1 MQKVCRNCC
10 KIFCPQRNEVTT
22 CNKQITFVTR
32 MLQEIDEKVKTENLI
47 QTSILA
53 NPENKHERKLKIH
66 KKGVN
71 KMVVDDMEQSLVLL
85 QNIDDFIMAIDD
97 TEKKLRTALY
107 NKEGERDDLLHEVEF
122 GKKNKLSIGE
132 RAKVYSMLEKV
143 LQERRILKD
152 KIDFI
157 NTIKPYANK
166 FITKGM
172 SAETKQTIENI
183 NRLKNN
189 QETRVYTPRVLKD
202 LKCAK
207 KKKEE

>member
-22 CNKQITFVTR
+22 CNRQVTFVTR
-32 MLQEIDEKVKTENLI
+32 MLQEIDEKVKTEKLI

-71 KMVVDDMEQSLVLL
+71 KMIVDDMEQSLVLL
-85 QNIDDFIMAIDD
+85 QNIDDFVMAIDD

-107 NKEGERDDLLHEVEF
+107 NKEGERDDLLHEIELS
-122 GKKNKLSIGE
+122 KLNIGE

-183 NRLKNN
+183 NSLKNN
-189 QETRVYTPRVLKD
+189 QETRVYTPRVIKN
-202 LKCAK
+202 LKCVRK
-207 KKKEE
+207 NKGE

>member
-1 MQKVCRNCC
+1 MQIEDMQQSIDLLNDINCFF
-10 KIFCPQRNEVTT
+10 K
-22 CNKQITFVTR
+22 
-32 MLQEIDEKVKTENLI
+32 
-47 QTSILA
+47 
-53 NPENKHERKLKIH
+53 
-66 KKGVN
+66 
-71 KMVVDDMEQSLVLL
+71 
-85 QNIDDFIMAIDD
+85 NIDKV
-97 TEKKLRTALY
+97 EEELKTALY
-107 NKEGERDDLLHEVEF
+107 NKDGERDDLLHEIELS
-122 GKKNKLSIGE
+122 KLNIGE

-189 QETRVYTPRVLKD
+189 QETRVYTPRVIKN
-202 LKCAK
+202 LKCVRK
-207 KKKEE
+207 NRE

>member
-1 MQKVCRNCC
+1 
-10 KIFCPQRNEVTT
+10 
-22 CNKQITFVTR
+22 
-32 MLQEIDEKVKTENLI
+32 
-47 QTSILA
+47 
-53 NPENKHERKLKIH
+53 
-66 KKGVN
+66 
-71 KMVVDDMEQSLVLL
+71 MVVDDMEQSLVLL
-85 QNIDDFIMAIDD
+85 QNIDDFIMAIED

-189 QETRVYTPRVLKD
+189 QETRVYTPRVIKN
-202 LKCAK
+202 LKCVRK
-207 KKKEE
+207 NRE